1 MRPLDGV
8 RVLDLS
14 RLLPGPF
21 CTLILSDLGAR
32 VDKVEDPHVGDYMR
46 MFPPHIA
53 VPKPDTDGSAS
64 PGLQVSGRFAAIN
77 RDKRSLCLDLKQ
89 SAGKAALL
97 KLLPRY
103 DVLVESFRPGVLSR
117 LGLDLQTLH
126 AHNPRLVVC
135 SISGYGQDGPYR
147 DRAGH
152 DLNYVGLAGVLGLS
166 GEGPEALPHP
176 LPIQLADLGAG
187 ALWPAVQ
194 ILAALR
200 AAEHSGRGSHLD
212 VSMCEGALSFLIPDL
227 GNLAASGQVPSRGA
241 DMLTGGVACYGV
253 YRTRDGGHLSVG
265 ALEPKFWL
273 AFNVAIGRPAD
284 PSELMAPPADQARI
298 RAEIAQILL
307 QKTRD
312 EWIAHFAGADVCVEP
327 VLTLDELERHPQHRA
342 RDLFFKLGTGPNA
355 LPQVRTPG
363 LPKAALADV
372 KPPPGLGEHSLEILR
387 EAGLSQAEIDALLQ
401 SGATRTAQ

>member
-46 MFPPHIA
+46 MFPPHVS
-53 VPKPDTDGSAS
+53 VPKKDGA
-64 PGLQVSGRFAAIN
+64 PLQVSGRFAAIN
-77 RDKRSLCLDLKQ
+77 RDKRSLCLDLK
-89 SAGKAALL
+89 KPAALEAL
-97 KLLPRY
+97 LRLLPRY
-103 DVLVESFRPGVLSR
+103 DVLVESFRPGVLAR
-117 LGLDLQTLH
+117 LGLGIETLH
-126 AHNPRLVVC
+126 ARNPRLVVC
-135 SISGYGQDGPYR
+135 SISGYGQEGPYR

-152 DLNYVGLAGVLGLS
+152 DLNYVSLAGVLGLS
-166 GEGPEALPHP
+166 GSGVEAPPHP
-176 LPIQLADLGAG
+176 LPIQLADLAAG

-200 AAEHSGRGSHLD
+200 AAEHTGAGSHLD
-212 VSMCEGALSFLIPDL
+212 VSMCEGAMSFLIPDL
-227 GNLAASGQVPSRGA
+227 GNLAVSGKAPPRGA
-241 DMLTGGVACYGV
+241 DLLTGGAACYGV
-253 YRTRDGGHLSVG
+253 YRTKDGGYLSVG

-273 AFNVAIGRPAD
+273 AFNAALGRPAD
-284 PSELMAPPADQARI
+284 PSELMSPPDEQARI
-298 RAEIAQILL
+298 REDIAQRFL

-312 EWIAHFAGADVCVEP
+312 EWLAHFAGIDACVEP
-327 VLTLDELERHPQHRA
+327 VLTLDELEGHPQHQA
-342 RDLFFKLGTGPNA
+342 RELFFKIGTGKDA

-363 LPKAALADV
+363 LPKSALADV
-372 KPPPGLGEHSLEILR
+372 QPPPGLGEHSLEILR
-387 EAGLSQAEIDALLQ
+387 EGGLSQAEIDALVQ